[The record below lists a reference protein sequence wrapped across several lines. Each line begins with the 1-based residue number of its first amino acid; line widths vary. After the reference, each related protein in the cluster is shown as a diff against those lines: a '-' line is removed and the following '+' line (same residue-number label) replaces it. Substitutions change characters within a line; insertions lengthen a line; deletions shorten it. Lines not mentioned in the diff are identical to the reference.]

1 MWRISLISLLGLLS
15 AAPASAIVTLGTS
28 TQNFKLTGIGA
39 NSAGQGQSVMSWGSC
54 VFDGVN
60 TTCTLSGPFTGFGA
74 GGTYAF
80 VVSYAGNGP
89 FPLNAVNQPGSDR
102 FFLRRRITLTSSSN

>member
-1 MWRISLISLLGLLS
+1 MWRLSLFGLLGLLS
-15 AAPASAIVTLGTS
+15 VAPPSAVVTLGVS
-28 TQNFKLTGIGA
+28 TQNFKLTGIGP
-39 NSAGQGQSVMSWGSC
+39 NSAGQGQSLMGWGAC
-54 VFDGVN
+54 VFDGVT